1 MGTMRAEPRN
11 RSIEP
16 RRIENVV
23 PHREAASSV
32 PQAAAMHHTQHDAV
46 RIAHRTGSERDPR
59 LSLAFGFLVQ
69 RSSSNGV
76 AIVIHT
82 EKKNDADRCKRDD
95 GSASADECRRNRSDA

>member
-23 PHREAASSV
+23 PHGEAASVV

-46 RIAHRTGSERDPR
+46 RSGHRTGSERDPR

-69 RSSSNGV
+69 CSSSYGV

-82 EKKNDADRCKRDD
+82 QKRNDAERCKRDD
-95 GSASADECRRNRSDA
+95 GPAP